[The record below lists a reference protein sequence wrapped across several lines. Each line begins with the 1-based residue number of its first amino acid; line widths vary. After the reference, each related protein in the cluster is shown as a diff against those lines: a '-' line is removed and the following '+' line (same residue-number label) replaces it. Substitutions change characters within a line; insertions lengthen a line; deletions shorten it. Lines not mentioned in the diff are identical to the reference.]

1 MRTFLPGKMNGR
13 RVVLVSSIFLAELE
27 YLGTSS
33 EILDISLLSID
44 LSLANWSLLE
54 KWTKRNNLWFYTSS
68 AHYYTKLSMKFDRL
82 LHSLDHKKWII
93 VQLFYTSNYFAIMR
107 IKLNLSF
114 PLFRHIELVVQ
125 YVVRR
130 ALVQTDIAKLI
141 RSRI

>member
-1 MRTFLPGKMNGR
+1 
-13 RVVLVSSIFLAELE
+13 
-27 YLGTSS
+27 
-33 EILDISLLSID
+33 
-44 LSLANWSLLE
+44 
-54 KWTKRNNLWFYTSS
+54 
-68 AHYYTKLSMKFDRL
+68 
-82 LHSLDHKKWII
+82 
-93 VQLFYTSNYFAIMR
+93 MR